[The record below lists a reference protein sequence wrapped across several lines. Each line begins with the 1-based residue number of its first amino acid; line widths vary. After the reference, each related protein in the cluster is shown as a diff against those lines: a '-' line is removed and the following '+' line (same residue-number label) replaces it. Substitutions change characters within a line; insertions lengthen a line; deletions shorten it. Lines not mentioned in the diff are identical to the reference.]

1 MPNARKRRNVSLTDL
16 EKQLL
21 RQGSLDFIRN
31 KGNCNYTLRR
41 AINALKAVRWVFS
54 EKEYL
59 DIYIALDHVEIGE
72 GPSELN
78 DVIKKI
84 IA

>member
-1 MPNARKRRNVSLTDL
+1 MADAAKRKLTDF

-21 RQGSLDFIRN
+21 RQGALDFIRN

-41 AINALKAVRWVFS
+41 AINALKAVRLAFS

-59 DIYIALDHVEIGE
+59 DLSIALDHVEIGD
-72 GPSELN
+72 GPDELN
-78 DVIKKI
+78 DIIKKI